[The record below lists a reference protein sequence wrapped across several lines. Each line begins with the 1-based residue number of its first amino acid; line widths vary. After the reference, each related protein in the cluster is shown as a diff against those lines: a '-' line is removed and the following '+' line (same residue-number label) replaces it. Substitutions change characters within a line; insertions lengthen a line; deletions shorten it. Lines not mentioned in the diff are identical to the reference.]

1 MCESEEIKT
10 FRDLRQK
17 LLVNK
22 RGLKPVSAALS
33 VANGHGNVA
42 CDRTP
47 AVIRLSPAAADGV
60 CGCHGSVTASP
71 CLG

>member
-1 MCESEEIKT
+1 MSESEEIKT